1 MKHLSYK
8 GYLGTIEPDLDSGI
22 LFGKLAF
29 IRDLVTYE
37 SYDLKGLEREFQA
50 SVDGYLADCTELG
63 KTPDTPCKGSFNVR
77 IGPDLHMA
85 ASVVASREHISLND
99 LARRALSEY
108 IAHHAS
114 NEH

>member
-8 GYLGTIEPDLDSGI
+8 GYLGTIEPDLDSGT

-37 SYDLKGLEREFQA
+37 ATDIKELIREFQV
-50 SVDGYLADCTELG
+50 SVDGYLEDCAELG
-63 KTPDTPCKGSFNVR
+63 KMPDTPCKGSFNVR
-77 IGPDLHMA
+77 VGHDLHMA
-85 ASVVASREHISLND
+85 ASVAASRENISLND

-108 IAHHAS
+108 IAHHV
-114 NEH
+114 EH